1 MKPAL
6 QLRLGQQLTLTPQ
19 LRQAIRLLQLSTIE
33 LEAEITSALEANPLL
48 EMGEDAPDDS
58 PVDSQAA
65 DGVATAAPVESGA
78 DAEAGAEPD
87 GQSAIA
93 EDSPLDL
100 DPSWDEDYR
109 DYSDYSAG
117 HNGSGSGSDDFI
129 AEGASSADT
138 EDLIDHLLWQLN
150 LTPMSP
156 RDRAI
161 GVALIEAIGEDG
173 YLRESMDAVQ
183 SCLRPEIEAEC
194 DEIEAVLHRIQRF
207 DPVGVGA
214 RSLSECL
221 LVQLS
226 QLDPDT
232 EGLAL
237 ARRLCEGQL
246 EALAKLGTERLA
258 RELGCDPEAMQVAV
272 QLLRT
277 LDPKPGTQVAGEPV
291 EYIAPDAFAIR
302 QNGSWRVAL
311 SPGSRPRL
319 GINRHYESLIAR
331 AGKGDAAYL
340 RGQLQEARWLIKS
353 LETRAD
359 TLLRVA
365 DAIVRQQ
372 TGFLEHGP
380 EAMRPLTLREV
391 ADELGLHEST
401 ISRVTTR
408 KYLHTPRGTFEFK
421 HFFSSSLS
429 TTDGGTA
436 SSTAIQAMLKRLI
449 EQEDP
454 RRPLSDARLAA
465 DLKQSGITVARRTV
479 AKYREAMN
487 IPASNERQRLG

>member
-33 LEAEITSALEANPLL
+33 LEAEITSAVEANPLL
-48 EMGEDAPDDS
+48 EMEEGGEDGA
-58 PVDSQAA
+58 AA
-65 DGVATAAPVESGA
+65 DGSVDGAPVAETTAEAGP
-78 DAEAGAEPD
+78 DAEAGGEPA
-87 GQSAIA
+87 GESATVD
-93 EDSPLDL
+93 DSPLDI
-100 DPSWDEDYR
+100 DPSWDEDFFPGNGG
-109 DYSDYSAG
+109 SSG
-117 HNGSGSGSDDFI
+117 SGSGSGSDDFI
-129 AEGASSADT
+129 AEGAGSIEP
-138 EDLIDHLLWQLN
+138 EDLLDHLLWQLN
-150 LTPMSP
+150 LTPMSD

-161 GVALIEAIGEDG
+161 AVALIEAIGADG
-173 YLRESMDAVQ
+173 YLREPMESVQ
-183 SCLRPEIEAEC
+183 ACLRPEIEAEPE
-194 DEIEAVLHRIQRF
+194 EIEAVLHRIQHF

-226 QLDPDT
+226 TMEPGTD
-232 EGLAL
+232 GLAL
-237 ARRLCEGQL
+237 ARRLAEGHL
-246 EALAKLGTERLA
+246 EALAKLGPERLA
-258 RELGCDPEAMQVAV
+258 RDLDVSPERMQSAV
-272 QLLRT
+272 QLLRA
-277 LDPKPGTQVAGEPV
+277 LDPKPGSQIAGEPV

-302 QNGSWRVAL
+302 QNGVWKVAL
-311 SPGSRPRL
+311 APGSRPRL

-365 DAIVRQQ
+365 EAIVRQQ

-380 EAMRPLTLREV
+380 EAMRPLTLREI
-391 ADELGLHEST
+391 ADELSLHEST

-465 DLKQSGITVARRTV
+465 ELKQTGVTVARRTV

-487 IPASNERQRLG
+487 IPASNERQRLA